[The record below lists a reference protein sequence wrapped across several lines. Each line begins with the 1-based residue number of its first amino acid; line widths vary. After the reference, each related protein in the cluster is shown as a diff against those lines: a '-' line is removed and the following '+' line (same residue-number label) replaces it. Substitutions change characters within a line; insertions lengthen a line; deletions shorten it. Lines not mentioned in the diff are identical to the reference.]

1 MIKYIVEIKF
11 YRRIEMNHTPARIF
25 MFFLVLGL
33 AFTHMSCSSNLS
45 EPTGSVSLEIP
56 QSIVS
61 RANLNDE
68 NEGSSE
74 LYVVAMA
81 QGDGYA
87 SAQYK
92 TIRAGILSSEDRFMK
107 LLDIPAEKNIRI
119 VMSVIDSQGERKYY
133 GSTETFYVQ
142 HGINVQNIRL
152 TRVTVPE
159 GTIEYSD
166 QSGHSTYNGQNIG
179 NGLQSFAGLYLKP
192 DGWYRIE
199 VDGTII
205 SQGIWE
211 GLTDS
216 SVHLTEYIYRKINP
230 VQQTDSDGIF
240 YNIYPNNIIAD
251 DPMVY
256 DVTLTGSETPYYEF
270 SLRNGV
276 RIQFMM

>member
-1 MIKYIVEIKF
+1 MK
-11 YRRIEMNHTPARIF
+11 HTPARIF
-25 MFFLVLGL
+25 MGLLAFGL

-45 EPTGSVSLEIP
+45 ELTGSVSLEIP
-56 QSIVS
+56 QSIIS
-61 RANLNDE
+61 NSARTGDD
-68 NEGSSE
+68 SSE

-81 QGDGYA
+81 KGDDYA
-87 SAQYK
+87 AAQYK
-92 TIRAGILSSEDRFMK
+92 TIREGSVNSEDRFMK

-119 VMSVIDSQGERKYY
+119 DMAVIDTQGVRKYY
-133 GSTETFYVQ
+133 GSTGTFYVQ

-152 TRVTVPE
+152 ASVTVPV

-166 QSGHSTYNGQNIG
+166 QSGHSTYNGQHIG
-179 NGLQSFAGLYLKP
+179 NGMQSFASLYLKP

-256 DVTLTGSETPYYEF
+256 DVTLTGSETSYYEF
-270 SLRNGV
+270 TLRNGV
-276 RIQFMM
+276 RIQFIM